1 MPTTPRRLLVAR
13 VSVRIRRPKNPGT
26 EAEVV
31 EAIKVALELGNDINA
46 VDKNGETSCTAPRIS
61 RSLRR
66 CGCWRRRAP
75 KVEIWNQKNRK
86 GWTPLKITQ
95 GVHRGM
101 NIQKSPATEAAVR
114 E

>member
-1 MPTTPRRLLVAR
+1 MPSTRTAR
-13 VSVRIRRPKNPGT
+13 PP
-26 EAEVV
+26 
-31 EAIKVALELGNDINA
+31 
-46 VDKNGETSCTAPRIS
+46 CTAPLIS
-61 RSLRR
+61 RSLQPFDCSPQR
-66 CGCWRRRAP
+66 GA

-114 E
+114 EVMIAAGVEPVVPPGSSTEPSDGKPYEP